1 MNWHRFVRELRKP
14 DVEGVNDFDI
24 LQRAAVDLLQ
34 TGQYVEVRTCKWQRF
49 FFRPHRQ
56 LIALLRDP
64 VRSHIKTAQQLQD
77 YLVANP
83 NVLDGVDLQLH
94 ERGGI

>member
-1 MNWHRFVRELRKP
+1 MYGPRFVRELRKP
-14 DVEGVNDFDI
+14 DDEGVNYFDI
-24 LQRAAVDLLQ
+24 LHRAAEDLLQ
-34 TGQYVEVRTCKWQRF
+34 TGQNVEVRICKWQRF
-49 FFRPHRQ
+49 FFHPHRQ

-83 NVLDGVDLQLH
+83 KVLNGFDLQLH